1 MITTCNAKDATV
13 FDPWKAPLSK
23 LAAARAICMQT
34 LEAHNMG
41 WEHSLDRDA
50 LERVRWQK
58 FEIEEAA
65 KERFN
70 VKVWR
75 V

>member
-1 MITTCNAKDATV
+1 MITVNATNAML
-13 FDPWKAPLSK
+13 FDPWKAPLAK

-50 LERVRWQK
+50 LEIVRAQK
-58 FEIEEAA
+58 GEIEDCAR
-65 KERFN
+65 ERFG
-70 VKVWR
+70 VRVWR